1 MVITALKAFPLH
13 FLPRSW
19 KGESRIPPLTWNAS
33 WTIVPRRPTGRSFL
47 LWSRYRESPLGVA
60 VLKLKEKIIIE
71 STELFSAKGFLNTS
85 ISDIMEASGTSKG
98 GLYNHF
104 RNKGDLFSAVLEE
117 SRKNWREIN
126 LAGLDAIESPTG
138 KIVRILENYRDRYLT
153 GPKDVPGGCIFVRVS
168 LESSDLVEQ
177 WPSIAAEVSE
187 GFDRFKAMLQRYL
200 VQAKNMGEIK
210 PGGDTSEIADMV
222 FSAMMG
228 ASVMYNMDKSATT
241 LNANITSIIRY
252 VNFNRNRIS
261 EEAS

>member
-1 MVITALKAFPLH
+1 M
-13 FLPRSW
+13 
-19 KGESRIPPLTWNAS
+19 
-33 WTIVPRRPTGRSFL
+33 
-47 LWSRYRESPLGVA
+47 
-60 VLKLKEKIIIE
+60 KLKEKIIIE

-126 LAGLDAIESPTG
+126 LAGLDDIDSPVE
-138 KIVRILENYRDRYLT
+138 KIMRVLENYRDRYLT
-153 GPKDVPGGCIFVRVS
+153 GSKDVPGGCIFVRVS

-200 VQAKNMGEIK
+200 DQAKKMGEIK
-210 PGGDTSEIADMV
+210 PGIDTSEIADML
-222 FSAMMG
+222 FSSMMG
-228 ASVMYNMDKSATT
+228 ASVMYGMDRSRRN
-241 LNANITSIIRY
+241 LNRNITSIIQY
-252 VNFNRNRIS
+252 VDSNRNKTKK
-261 EEAS
+261 EAS